1 MGGSIFLKKQSA
13 DIAEVNYKENTMVRK
28 INKFID
34 KPIKIKKEVFKVE
47 KKKGEIIKKG
57 NQTFVKCPKC
67 GWIHTIDTVKCR
79 FCGAEL

>member
-1 MGGSIFLKKQSA
+1 
-13 DIAEVNYKENTMVRK
+13 MVRK

-34 KPIKIKKEVFKVE
+34 KPIRLKEKVIKVV

-67 GWIHTIDTVKCR
+67 GWIHNIDTVKCR

>member
-1 MGGSIFLKKQSA
+1 MKKQSA
-13 DIAEVNYKENTMVRK
+13 DFAEVNYKDKTMVRK
-28 INKFID
+28 ANKFTD
-34 KPIKIKKEVFKVE
+34 KPVEVKKEVVKEV

>member
-1 MGGSIFLKKQSA
+1 
-13 DIAEVNYKENTMVRK
+13 MVRK
-28 INKFID
+28 TNKFID
-34 KPIKIKKEVFKVE
+34 KPVEEKKEAVKVA